1 MVTRAQ
7 KNKKS
12 SVTVNSA
19 QPIDLQEKISDL
31 ENAIN
36 LVSAKL
42 ESVILDIHEKDK
54 IISKLKN
61 KNLDLEYHLEN
72 LEIELTNLN
81 QYGRRDC
88 IELTN
93 IPESIPQQKLEQ
105 YVIEVLKNAEV
116 TVTKRDLVAVHRLG
130 PYKRGLNRTVIVKFI
145 NRKDANRA
153 IKCKS
158 NLKKNASMKKIRIRE
173 NLCPSRKQI
182 FNKLYKKLMNDEIQ
196 DLWTQNGNIY
206 ITLHNDRDSILI
218 EHISDVN
225 YYLKEARKSKE
236 NDYDEIEVEDE
247 DDVDDEDD
255 DDDDDAEDDDDVDE
269 LDTKVVNLRDL
280 TEDLKKW
287 AQKPENL
294 YIGRK
299 NDYLLKGISDFWG
312 NPFIVPPKNKS
323 KKVIKKSLRSYKD
336 YVERSEKHMKRLP
349 ELKDLVLGCWCEDKD
364 LCHGKVL
371 IDLYK
376 KQLK

>member
-225 YYLKEARKSKE
+225 YYLKEARNSKE

-269 LDTKVVNLRDL
+269 LDTKVVNLSDL

-323 KKVIKKSLRSYKD
+323 KKSDKKESSIIQ
-336 YVERSEKHMKRLP
+336 RL
-349 ELKDLVLGCWCEDKD
+349 
-364 LCHGKVL
+364 
-371 IDLYK
+371 Y
-376 KQLK
+376 